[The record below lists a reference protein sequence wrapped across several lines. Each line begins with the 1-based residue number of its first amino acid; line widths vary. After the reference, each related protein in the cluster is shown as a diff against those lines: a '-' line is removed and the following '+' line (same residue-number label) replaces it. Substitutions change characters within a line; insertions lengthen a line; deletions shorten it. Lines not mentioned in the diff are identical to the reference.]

1 MCKTHRLAHKAAA
14 RREGYVPKKRTKRK
28 LSPPPVMG
36 VSVPAPNLIG
46 PPPVKLPKL
55 ELPKPEPP
63 KPI

>member
-14 RREGYVPKKRTKRK
+14 RREGYVPNERTKRK

-36 VSVPAPNLIG
+36 VSFTA
-46 PPPVKLPKL
+46 PPVKLPKL